1 MAKTLQADLYQLQAA
16 ASFAC
21 RLGWAVKLM
30 DADSILRDSNG
41 STIPSNILT
50 DDDEGSL
57 TSINSERSGHALLT
71 SDSDGP
77 RRISGASYVGFIV
90 DANVTSYLMMGSL
103 SPGYIPFVTN
113 FLLLGRELFNVI
125 DW

>member
-1 MAKTLQADLYQLQAA
+1 
-16 ASFAC
+16 
-21 RLGWAVKLM
+21 M

-41 STIPSNILT
+41 STIPSNILS